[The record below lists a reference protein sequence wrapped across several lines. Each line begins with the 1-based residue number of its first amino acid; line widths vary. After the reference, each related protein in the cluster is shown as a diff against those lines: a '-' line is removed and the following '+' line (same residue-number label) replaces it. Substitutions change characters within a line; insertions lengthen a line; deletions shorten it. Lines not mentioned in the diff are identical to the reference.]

1 MTDPTPTDWRALC
14 AELAK
19 QLEGWQ
25 CYASPDGPNAEVL
38 ARARAAL
45 AQPEPQEAM
54 IPDQYKGYQVHV
66 YRAGFHAGYTHGL
79 TRANAAL
86 AQPEPQVP
94 TDEELLSA
102 YDEFDLAD
110 SGDDDVLVRGLRAVL
125 ARWGT
130 PAIEPVPVAERLP
143 GWRDCDKN
151 DCVWVEEPDRYVLRP
166 IEKSDIR
173 QNRRWLPHHALPVPQ
188 QEAE

>member
-14 AELAK
+14 AELLKAVDDMPW
-19 QLEGWQ
+19 EYDWRGE
-25 CYASPDGPNAEVL
+25 PVGPLAEIDE
-38 ARARAAL
+38 APFERARTAL

-86 AQPEPQVP
+86 AQPEAQGPGSYAPFIVKHYSSDDHPSIKGNGFDGLEVGEDRQEA
-94 TDEELLSA
+94 EEFINWI
-102 YDEFDLAD
+102 Y
-110 SGDDDVLVRGLRAVL
+110 
-125 ARWGT
+125 ARLFPGT
-130 PAIEPVPVAERLP
+130 RRPAIEPV
-143 GWRDCDKN
+143 
-151 DCVWVEEPDRYVLRP
+151 
-166 IEKSDIR
+166 S
-173 QNRRWLPHHALPVPQ
+173 Q